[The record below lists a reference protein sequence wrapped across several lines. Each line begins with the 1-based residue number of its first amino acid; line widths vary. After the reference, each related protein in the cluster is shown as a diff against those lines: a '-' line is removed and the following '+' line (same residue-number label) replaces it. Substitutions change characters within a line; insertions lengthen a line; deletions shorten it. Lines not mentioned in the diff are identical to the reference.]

1 MKKADQ
7 LGIYSQ
13 RNDTAVNA
21 MDFLFV
27 LHIPQLELRK
37 SATQPVYESL

>member
-7 LGIYSQ
+7 LGICNQ

-21 MDFLFV
+21 LDFLFA
-27 LHIPQLELRK
+27 LHIPEPELRK
-37 SATQPVYESL
+37 SATQPVHESL